1 MLDGTDTSKTK
12 VAAIFCPP
20 QKGPP
25 MSIDEEKGYVHCW
38 SFDFT
43 PSPSVAAFDMDH
55 TVIKPQGGRVY
66 PRDENDWMLMNES
79 KLKGKLKE
87 LIGDLKCCI
96 VLISNQAALSKD
108 MGKVKALEGK
118 VRRVQQ
124 ALGVPVA
131 FYASFAN
138 VNRYRK
144 PAPGLWEQLTHDF
157 EQRGIVI
164 NKSTSF
170 YCGDAAGRPEGLK
183 LWSGSKR
190 KDFADT
196 DRRSGLPQLR
206 ASSSSAPSQ
215 RLKARLSLF

>member
-1 MLDGTDTSKTK
+1 MN
-12 VAAIFCPP
+12 
-20 QKGPP
+20 
-25 MSIDEEKGYVHCW
+25 IDEQKCYVHCW

-55 TVIKPQGGRVY
+55 TLIKPQNNRVH

-79 KLKGKLKE
+79 KLKVKLKE
-87 LIGDLKCCI
+87 LIGDQKCCI
-96 VLISNQAALSKD
+96 VLISNQATLSKD
-108 MGKVKALEGK
+108 TGKVKALEGK

-131 FYASFAN
+131 FYAGFAN
-138 VNRYRK
+138 VSRYRK

-157 EQRGIVI
+157 AQRGIVI
-164 NKSTSF
+164 NKCTSF
-170 YCGDAAGRPEGLK
+170 YCGDAAGRPEGPK
-183 LWSGSKR
+183 LWAGSKK

-206 ASSSSAPSQ
+206 ASSSSAATELQQSCHALAPPPLQQSCN
-215 RLKARLSLF
+215 RAATR